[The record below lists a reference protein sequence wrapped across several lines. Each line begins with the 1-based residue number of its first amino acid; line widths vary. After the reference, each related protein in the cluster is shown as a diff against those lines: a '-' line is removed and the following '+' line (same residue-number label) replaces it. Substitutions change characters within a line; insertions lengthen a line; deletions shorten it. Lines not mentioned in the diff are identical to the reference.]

1 MAAQPTAALPVAAFP
16 VAAFPVAALPVL
28 DVGDAV
34 VRSWA
39 LLPWITSSLLLTGLV
54 YLRGFRLL
62 QITRPDKF
70 PPWRAL
76 AFVAGLL
83 SLWIPLAS
91 PLDAM
96 GGFLLTAHMVQHFI
110 LMSVAPPLLLL
121 GYPTVPLLRGLP
133 RPLVRDALGPYFSM
147 GWVHGVQG
155 VLTKPIFGWLA
166 MNVAYIGWHIPAA
179 YELTLRSQSW
189 HQVEHAC
196 FFLTS
201 LAFWWNVVQPWPSQP
216 RFSRWTVLLYLIS
229 ADLVNTALSASL
241 SFSGKLFYP
250 TYAVV
255 PRISALSP
263 LNDQVAAGAFM
274 WVIGSV
280 VFLVPAI
287 GITVQLLAPR
297 KFTSARRTP
306 AFDILQ
312 TAPKPRFDLL
322 HTPVIG
328 TFLRSRHGRM
338 SLQSVSLV
346 LSAVVIT
353 HGLIG
358 HQMGSMNIAG
368 VVPWNYIRAGGVVA
382 LILFGNLFC
391 MACPF
396 MLPRELGHRLG
407 LATRAWPTWLRNK
420 WMAIVPM
427 VLFFWAYEYF
437 ALWDA
442 PMRTAWLL
450 IVYFVS
456 AFVIDTFFRGASFCK
471 YVCPIG
477 QFNFASSL
485 FSPTELTVRSQNI
498 CASCETKD
506 CIRGNEQQRGCE
518 LDLFLPQKVGNLD
531 CTLCMDCVKACPHD
545 NVAIYAMSP
554 MREITRQSNADPL
567 RSGIRRLSLRMD
579 IAVVMLVVVFAAF
592 LNAAA
597 MIGPGAALFAKL
609 GAELPSALH
618 GIVSGAGTFAVALLL
633 AGSAWLAAA
642 TMHRLAGTSNK
653 QHSSTRQVFVNFS
666 LALLPLGI
674 GMWAAHLLFH
684 FATTWQ
690 SAVPLAQQ
698 FGKDIGLHLLGAPR
712 WGTMSG
718 TMASASGNSL
728 LATQLFL
735 LDAGMLLTLYAGWR
749 MARAMN
755 DTTTG
760 SLRVIL
766 PWAAGSIALYAFGFW
781 VLLQPMQMRGMMMQ
795 G

>member
-1 MAAQPTAALPVAAFP
+1 M
-16 VAAFPVAALPVL
+16 L

-39 LLPWITSSLLLTGLV
+39 LLPWVTCSLILAGLV

-62 QITRPDKF
+62 QATRPDKF
-70 PPWRAL
+70 PLWRAL
-76 AFVAGLL
+76 AFGAGLL
-83 SLWIPLAS
+83 SLWLALAS

-133 RPLVRDALGPYFSM
+133 RPLVRDGLGPYFSM

-166 MNVAYIGWHIPAA
+166 MNVAYIGWHAPAA

-189 HQVEHAC
+189 HEVEHAC
-196 FFLTS
+196 FFFTS
-201 LAFWWNVVQPWPSQP
+201 LAFWWNVVQPWPSKP

-250 TYAVV
+250 TYAAV

-297 KFTSARRTP
+297 KFAAAPRK
-306 AFDILQ
+306 AVFNILQ
-312 TAPKPRFDLL
+312 ATPKPRFDLL

-328 TFLRSRHGRM
+328 RVLRSRHGRM
-338 SLQSVSLV
+338 ALQWVSLV
-346 LSAVVIT
+346 LSAIVIT
-353 HGLIG
+353 HGLTG
-358 HQMGSMNIAG
+358 HQMGSMNVAG

-407 LATRAWPTWLRNK
+407 LATHAWPTWLRNK
-420 WMAIVPM
+420 WMAVFLM

-450 IVYFVS
+450 IFYFSS

-477 QFNFASSL
+477 QFNFVSSL
-485 FSPTELTVRSQNI
+485 FSPTELTIRSQGI

-506 CIRGNEQQRGCE
+506 CIRGNEKQRGCE
-518 LDLFLPQKVGNLD
+518 LDLFLPQKIGNLD

-554 MREITRQSNADPL
+554 MREIQRQSTADPL

-579 IAVVMLVVVFAAF
+579 IAVVMLVVVFSAF

-597 MIGPGAALFAKL
+597 MIGPGAALFMKL
-609 GAELPSALH
+609 GTMVPPALH
-618 GIVSGAGTFAVALLL
+618 GILSAAGSIATAFLL
-633 AGSAWLAAA
+633 AGLAWLAAA
-642 TMHRLAGTSNK
+642 AMHRFAIKDHAAG
-653 QHSSTRQVFVNFS
+653 SSTKQIFANFS
-666 LALLPLGI
+666 LTLLPLGI

-690 SAVPLAQQ
+690 SALPLVQQ
-698 FGKDIGLHLLGAPR
+698 FGHDVGLHLLSSPR
-712 WGTMSG
+712 WGTMGSSMG
-718 TMASASGNSL
+718 SPSGNSL
-728 LATQLFL
+728 LAMQLFL
-735 LDAGMLLTLYAGWR
+735 LDAGMLLTLYAGWH
-749 MARAMN
+749 MARAIAQ
-755 DTTTG
+755 TAAS
-760 SLRVIL
+760 SLRLLL

>member
-1 MAAQPTAALPVAAFP
+1 M
-16 VAAFPVAALPVL
+16 L

-39 LLPWITSSLLLTGLV
+39 LLPWITSSLILTGLV

-62 QITRPDKF
+62 QATRPDKF

-83 SLWIPLAS
+83 SLWIALAS

-121 GYPTVPLLRGLP
+121 GYPSVPLLRGLP
-133 RPLVRDALGPYFSM
+133 RPLVRDGLGPYFSM

-166 MNVAYIGWHIPAA
+166 MNVAYIGWHVPAA

-189 HQVEHAC
+189 HEVEHAC
-196 FFLTS
+196 FFFTS
-201 LAFWWNVVQPWPSQP
+201 LAFWWNVVQPWPSKP

-229 ADLVNTALSASL
+229 ADLINTALSASL

-255 PRISALSP
+255 PRISGLSP

-297 KFTSARRTP
+297 KFAAAPRPP
-306 AFDILQ
+306 AFHILQ
-312 TAPKPRFDLL
+312 ASPKQRFDLL

-328 TFLRSRHGRM
+328 TFLRSRYGRM
-338 SLQSVSLV
+338 SLQSVSLL
-346 LSAVVIT
+346 LSAIVIT
-353 HGLIG
+353 HGLTG
-358 HQMGSMNIAG
+358 HQMGSMNVAG

-420 WMAIVPM
+420 WMAAALM

-437 ALWDA
+437 SLWDA

-450 IVYFVS
+450 IFYFTS

-477 QFNFASSL
+477 QFNFVSSL
-485 FSPTELTVRSQNI
+485 FSPSELTVRSQGI

-506 CIRGNEQQRGCE
+506 CIRGNEKQRGCE

-554 MREITRQSNADPL
+554 MREITRQAHGRLTSDPL
-567 RSGIRRLSLRMD
+567 RSGIRRLSARTD

-597 MIGPGAALFAKL
+597 MIGPGAALFTRI
-609 GAELPSALH
+609 GAVVPLALQ
-618 GIVSGAGTFAVALLL
+618 GIVSGAGTFMTAFLL
-633 AGSAWLAAA
+633 AGLAWLAAVAMRRFA
-642 TMHRLAGTSNK
+642 TDEAEL
-653 QHSSTRQVFVNFS
+653 SSTKQIFANFS
-666 LALLPLGI
+666 LTLLPLGI
-674 GMWAAHLLFH
+674 GMWTAHLLFH
-684 FATTWQ
+684 FVTTWQ
-690 SAVPLAQQ
+690 SAVPLMQQ
-698 FGKDIGLHLLGAPR
+698 FGHDIGLHLLSYPQ
-712 WGTMSG
+712 WGTMGSSMGSPSG
-718 TMASASGNSL
+718 SSL
-728 LATQLFL
+728 LAMQLFL

-755 DTTTG
+755 QTTAR
-760 SLRVIL
+760 SLRLLL

>member
-1 MAAQPTAALPVAAFP
+1 M
-16 VAAFPVAALPVL
+16 L

-39 LLPWITSSLLLTGLV
+39 LLPWITSSLILTGLV

-62 QITRPDKF
+62 QATRPDKF

-83 SLWIPLAS
+83 SLWIALAS

-121 GYPTVPLLRGLP
+121 GYPSVPLLRGLP
-133 RPLVRDALGPYFSM
+133 RPLVRDGLGPYFSM

-166 MNVAYIGWHIPAA
+166 MNVAYIGWHVPAA

-189 HQVEHAC
+189 HEVEHAC
-196 FFLTS
+196 FFFTS
-201 LAFWWNVVQPWPSQP
+201 LAFWWNVVQPWPSKP

-229 ADLVNTALSASL
+229 ADLINTALSASL

-255 PRISALSP
+255 PRISGLSP

-297 KFTSARRTP
+297 KFAAAPRPP
-306 AFDILQ
+306 AFHILQ
-312 TAPKPRFDLL
+312 ASPKQRFNLL
-322 HTPVIG
+322 RSPVIG
-328 TFLRSRHGRM
+328 TFLRSRYGRM

-346 LSAVVIT
+346 LSAIVIT
-353 HGLIG
+353 HGLTG
-358 HQMGSMNIAG
+358 HQMGSMNVAG

-407 LATRAWPTWLRNK
+407 LATHAWPTWLRNK
-420 WMAIVPM
+420 WMAVVLM

-437 ALWDA
+437 SLWDA

-450 IVYFVS
+450 IFYFTS

-477 QFNFASSL
+477 QFNFVSSL
-485 FSPTELTVRSQNI
+485 FSPTELTVRSQGI

-506 CIRGNEQQRGCE
+506 CIRGNEKQRGCE

-554 MREITRQSNADPL
+554 MREITRQSPGRLTSDPL
-567 RSGIRRLSLRMD
+567 RSGIRRLSARAD

-597 MIGPGAALFAKL
+597 MIGPGAALFTRI
-609 GAELPSALH
+609 GAVVPLALQ
-618 GIVSGAGTFAVALLL
+618 GIVSGAGTFMTAFLL
-633 AGSAWLAAA
+633 AGLAWLAAS
-642 TMHRLAGTSNK
+642 TMHRLAGTNE
-653 QHSSTRQVFVNFS
+653 QEHSSTKQIFANFS
-666 LALLPLGI
+666 LTLVPLGI
-674 GMWAAHLLFH
+674 GMWTAHLLFH
-684 FATTWQ
+684 FVTTWQ
-690 SAVPLAQQ
+690 SAVPLMQQ
-698 FGKDIGLHLLGAPR
+698 FGHDIGLHLLSSPQ
-712 WGTMSG
+712 WGTMGRSMG
-718 TMASASGNSL
+718 SPSGNSL
-728 LATQLFL
+728 LAMQLFL

-755 DTTTG
+755 QTTAR
-760 SLRVIL
+760 SLRLLL

>member
-1 MAAQPTAALPVAAFP
+1 M
-16 VAAFPVAALPVL
+16 L

-39 LLPWITSSLLLTGLV
+39 LLPWITSSLILTGLV

-62 QITRPDKF
+62 QATRPDKF

-83 SLWIPLAS
+83 SLWIALAS

-121 GYPTVPLLRGLP
+121 GYPSVPLLRGLP
-133 RPLVRDALGPYFSM
+133 RPLVRDGLGPYFSM

-166 MNVAYIGWHIPAA
+166 MNVAYIGWHVPAA

-189 HQVEHAC
+189 HEVEHAC
-196 FFLTS
+196 FFFTS
-201 LAFWWNVVQPWPSQP
+201 LAFWWNVVQPWPSKP

-229 ADLVNTALSASL
+229 ADLINTALSASL

-250 TYAVV
+250 TYAIV
-255 PRISALSP
+255 PRISGLSP

-287 GITVQLLAPR
+287 GITMQLLAPR
-297 KFTSARRTP
+297 KFAAAPRPP
-306 AFDILQ
+306 AFQILQ
-312 TAPKPRFDLL
+312 ASPKQRFDLL
-322 HTPVIG
+322 HMPVIG
-328 TFLRSRHGRM
+328 TFLRSRYGRM
-338 SLQSVSLV
+338 SLQSVSLL
-346 LSAVVIT
+346 LSAIVIT
-353 HGLIG
+353 HGLTG
-358 HQMGSMNIAG
+358 HQMGSMNVAG

-407 LATRAWPTWLRNK
+407 LATHAWPTWLRNK
-420 WMAIVPM
+420 WMAAALM

-437 ALWDA
+437 SLWDA
-442 PMRTAWLL
+442 PMRTARLL
-450 IVYFVS
+450 IFYFTS

-477 QFNFASSL
+477 QFNFVSSL
-485 FSPTELTVRSQNI
+485 FSPTELTVRSQGI

-506 CIRGNEQQRGCE
+506 CIRGNEKQRGCE
-518 LDLFLPQKVGNLD
+518 IDLFLPQKVGNLD

-554 MREITRQSNADPL
+554 MREITRQSPGGLTSDPL
-567 RSGIRRLSLRMD
+567 RSGIRRLSARTD
-579 IAVVMLVVVFAAF
+579 IAVVMLIVVFAAF

-597 MIGPGAALFAKL
+597 MIGPGAALFTRI
-609 GAELPSALH
+609 GAVVPLALQ
-618 GIVSGAGTFAVALLL
+618 GIVSGAGTFMTAFLL
-633 AGSAWLAAA
+633 AGLAWLAAVAMRRFA
-642 TMHRLAGTSNK
+642 TDEAEL
-653 QHSSTRQVFVNFS
+653 SSTKQIFANFS
-666 LALLPLGI
+666 LTLLPLGI
-674 GMWAAHLLFH
+674 GMWTAHLLFH
-684 FATTWQ
+684 FVTTWQ
-690 SAVPLAQQ
+690 SALPLMQQ
-698 FGKDIGLHLLGAPR
+698 FGHDIGLHLLSSPQ
-712 WGTMSG
+712 WGTMVSSMG
-718 TMASASGNSL
+718 SPSGNSL
-728 LATQLFL
+728 LAMQLFL

-755 DTTTG
+755 QTTAR
-760 SLRVIL
+760 SLRLLL
-766 PWAAGSIALYAFGFW
+766 PWGAGSFALYAFGFW